1 MSMSLGGAVDL
12 SVFNKPEQPQAP
24 GEPVRGP
31 WVFDLTA
38 QGLQGAVTTS
48 SQVPVVVVFHS
59 THSENSETLVSIL
72 ERLVTAKSG
81 RIQLA
86 KVSVDEHAEVAQSF
100 GVSAVP
106 AAAALLQGQP
116 VPLFQGMPE
125 EAQLEQTLDK
135 LVEAAA
141 QYGINGVLDNSQAPA
156 EPEVPPLHREG
167 REALEK
173 GDLAAAHAAYT
184 KALAENPGDDE
195 AQTALHQVELLQ
207 RIEKLNLSGDV
218 SKVEAVL
225 REAGA
230 APATDVAAHLKA
242 ADVEFSL
249 HRPDAA
255 FTRLIEVVRATS
267 GQDRDAARERLLA
280 YFDILGPSQ
289 VVTQARKALT
299 NALF

>member
-1 MSMSLGGAVDL
+1 MSMSMGGAVDL
-12 SVFNKPEQPQAP
+12 SMFNTPEPQAA
-24 GEPVRGP
+24 GGAVQGP
-31 WVFDLTA
+31 WIYDLTD

-48 SQVPVVVVFHS
+48 AKVPVVVVFHS
-59 THSENSETLVSIL
+59 SHSENSQTLVAIF
-72 ERLVTAKSG
+72 ERLITAKAG

-86 KVSVDEHAEVAQSF
+86 KLSVDEYAEVAQSF

-125 EAQLEQTLDK
+125 EAQLAEALDK
-135 LVEAAA
+135 LVETAA
-141 QYGINGVLDNSQAPA
+141 QYGINGVLDNSAAAP

-207 RIEKLNLSGDV
+207 RIEKLDIAGDV
-218 SKVEAVL
+218 SRVESVL
-225 REAGA
+225 RAAAEA
-230 APATDVAAHLKA
+230 PVSDVEPHLTA

-249 HRPDAA
+249 NRPDAA
-255 FTRLIEVVRATS
+255 FARLIEVVRATS
-267 GQDRDAARERLLA
+267 GEDRDSARERLLG
-280 YFDILGPSQ
+280 YFDILGPSE